1 MKEKSSNVLFSRDI
15 LKTLF
20 YRKNKIMEMEVD
32 IHARCGG
39 FVLCQRNWAGTPF
52 PRTPFPGWFPVVQA
66 TRETS
71 TTFVRWKRS
80 SSWLDAYRFGVGVR
94 HWCSWYTWSTAS
106 PVPTGSCLSAFLNSW
121 LDMWALQ

>member
-39 FVLCQRNWAGTPF
+39 FVLCQRN
-52 PRTPFPGWFPVVQA
+52 
-66 TRETS
+66 
-71 TTFVRWKRS
+71 
-80 SSWLDAYRFGVGVR
+80 
-94 HWCSWYTWSTAS
+94 
-106 PVPTGSCLSAFLNSW
+106 
-121 LDMWALQ
+121 